1 MRYWNFKLD
10 LLPFDTAFK
19 AKLSLIFTLVLSLT
33 LAIIVPLR
41 GAIETPSL
49 MTNSMLNVGL
59 GIICFSGLVSLRK
72 PEATWPRWFLCI
84 GFIICLLSGLFN
96 SGGTD
101 ATICLF
107 MYVIPVASSFL
118 IGITAT
124 SVFTLFLIF
133 TCSIVY
139 LFFEDMTPSNLLD
152 PVKLSQV
159 RFTYCIVMLSVSWVC
174 ACIYETFRQ
183 DLINKLILIQD
194 SQPSSIVELND
205 KGIVLT
211 CNQKFKHDFRISAS
225 GKSIVEVFTI
235 VSNQTESYNLRRIL
249 CSKFEFTTQD
259 NRVFESQ
266 CRPLN
271 DRYLLFIIEKT
282 LEHQRRDLLTQKAK
296 LNGIHST
303 IATYNHEINNPA
315 AIVLGYLKQMQNGRN
330 LNQQQISGIRI
341 AMERVVEV
349 VHKMN
354 ELTEQSS
361 IELTSY
367 SDRSEMVRVSSK
379 ESLS

>member
-1 MRYWNFKLD
+1 
-10 LLPFDTAFK
+10 
-19 AKLSLIFTLVLSLT
+19 
-33 LAIIVPLR
+33 
-41 GAIETPSL
+41 
-49 MTNSMLNVGL
+49 
-59 GIICFSGLVSLRK
+59 
-72 PEATWPRWFLCI
+72 
-84 GFIICLLSGLFN
+84 
-96 SGGTD
+96 
-101 ATICLF
+101 
-107 MYVIPVASSFL
+107 
-118 IGITAT
+118 
-124 SVFTLFLIF
+124 
-133 TCSIVY
+133 
-139 LFFEDMTPSNLLD
+139 MTPSNLLD